1 MKTHVMHHTRRGF
14 ALVVTLSLLIL
25 LAVLAVGMLS
35 LSAVSLRS
43 SGHGSA
49 LTSARAN
56 ARMALMIAIGELQ
69 TQAGPDQRVTATSSL
84 TNATENPNW
93 TGVWRAD
100 QPASA
105 PAWLVSGSNPDPS
118 LPLPADSSVS
128 LLAAD
133 PADPG
138 SKDLRAPLVI
148 ATGNTPG
155 GYAWWVG
162 DEGVKARI
170 DLAKPKAAATD
181 HIARLSRSQ
190 SPLEPGLTQLGT
202 DFAKL
207 GPDAAVDKTRLI
219 TMETVGIASIPDL
232 PQRYFHD
239 LTTGGFGLPVNVAQ
253 GRLKTDLSLIF
264 DSSQQGRPYA
274 NRCLGATGN
283 NSLPSQGFTVNDPA
297 KFYLSDTLRTR
308 ISQGVDPNWGNLW
321 NYANSWKI
329 VANGQIDSM
338 TAAPVPVE
346 NDIRHNNMIPYTGAG
361 SGKQFD
367 RDIQHTNSPVNP
379 VLSLVQLGFRIKAR
393 PTGVPDRFQLQMQVK
408 PVIGIWNPYNVAL
421 QPRVYLFDCGF
432 FPWLRYGT
440 GTSTGG
446 QSSLPADTD
455 PRGDLDGV
463 SEIWLRDQWAF
474 VEDAGAKGKTRLT
487 MRTQMIDLQPGEFRL
502 LSVPNL
508 TTMVRESPLTS
519 AWSEEGAYEMNLIK
533 DNGSPAIVS
542 GTLGNGTPRFFWLG
556 DMLLDDTQK
565 KPPIAGQTAASRYPA
580 ILTANATSAWFTL
593 KSGAGITGNPGGSM
607 ARYADFWNNGSG
619 EFTVPERILS
629 GAVSSTVTSKAK
641 YRITDLAAAG
651 GYEHLA
657 TWSFFLRT
665 STQIED
671 VNADQ
676 RLRGWIDSNPRAL
689 AINPRWEGAVAPGGE
704 RQGWNFTSAYMG
716 GAHGTGL
723 PAKQVGDGGFGNR
736 GLVAE
741 AGEGGENIEPQ
752 IGDPARYKG
761 LGGASNTAVGGQ
773 PHVMIY
779 DIPRSPLVSLG
790 QFQHAN
796 LTRYSHEPGFVVGNS
811 YADLKI
817 PLDATVA
824 NNFTGFTG
832 HHVVDISH
840 EINGRLWDDFHF
852 STLGVDYMATGGS
865 SLDSAYAYSGAA
877 FPLAHPRITFHPGSE
892 DKSIDQMISDAAD
905 TAPEAVSARIRIGG
919 AFNINS
925 TSKTAWKA
933 LLASMAAAEFPRI
946 DPANPTAAPVWEAP
960 GGVRFNRFGHVATNT
975 PYRKG
980 GDGSDPSFWLGW
992 REIDADE
999 LDALAEEIVN
1009 EVRAR
1014 GPFRSLA
1021 EFVNRNP
1028 GASDI
1033 GHQRKGALQAA
1044 IDKTIN
1050 AALPDTISDAPAQK
1064 PNGPFSDAT
1073 DGESQTLGQAGYLMQ
1088 GDVLQSLAPILQP
1101 RSDYFRIRAYGEA
1114 RDSSGKVTARAW
1126 CEAFVQ
1132 RDTAYVDPSDRPE
1145 TRSDDPAMK
1154 PANKTFG
1161 RRFGI
1166 VSFRWLSPS
1175 EVPTPS

>member
-1 MKTHVMHHTRRGF
+1 MKTHVMYHTRRGF

-69 TQAGPDQRVTATSSL
+69 KQAGPDQRVTAASSL

-105 PAWLVSGSNPDPS
+105 PAWLVSGLNPDPS
-118 LPLPADSSVS
+118 LPLPAAFSVS
-128 LLAAD
+128 LLPAD

-138 SKDLRAPLVI
+138 SKELRATLVS
-148 ATGNTPG
+148 TSGNTPG

-202 DFAKL
+202 DFVNL
-207 GPDAAVDKTRLI
+207 GPDAVIDKTSLI
-219 TMETVGIASIPDL
+219 TMETLGIASSKAMP
-232 PQRYFHD
+232 RKFFHD
-239 LTTGGFGLPVNVAQ
+239 LTTGGIGLPVNVAQ

-264 DSSQQGRPYA
+264 DSSQQGKPYA
-274 NRCLGATGN
+274 NRYLGATGN
-283 NSLPSQGFTVNDPA
+283 HSLPSQGFTVNDPA

-308 ISQGVDPNWGNLW
+308 ISQGVGPNWGNLW
-321 NYANSWKI
+321 NYARLWKNVSNNEMGVI
-329 VANGQIDSM
+329 
-338 TAAPVPVE
+338 TAAPIHVDIDLRE
-346 NDIRHNNMIPYTGAG
+346 NNQIPYTNAGAG
-361 SGKQFD
+361 GQFK

-379 VLSLVQLGFRIKAR
+379 VLSHVQFGFRMKAR
-393 PTGVPDRFQLQMQVK
+393 PTGVPDRYQLQMQVK
-408 PVIGIWNPYNVAL
+408 PVIGLWNPYNVAIK
-421 QPRVYLFDCGF
+421 QGVYTFDCGF
-432 FPWLRYGT
+432 YPWLRYGT
-440 GTSTGG
+440 GTSSG
-446 QSSLPADTD
+446 QARSMPSDCD
-455 PRGDLDGV
+455 PLGDLDGV
-463 SEIWLRDQWAF
+463 SEVWFRDQWKF
-474 VEDAGAKGKTRLT
+474 VEDPNAKGKTRLT
-487 MRTQMIDLQPGEFRL
+487 MQTGLIDLQPGEFRL
-502 LSVPNL
+502 FSVPTVQN
-508 TTMVRESPLTS
+508 MVKESPLTS
-519 AWSEEGAYEMNLIK
+519 AWSEEGAYEMDLLK
-533 DNGSPAIVS
+533 DNGSPAIVP
-542 GTLGNGTPRFFWLG
+542 GTIGGTINKPGTSPRYFWLG
-556 DMLLDDTQK
+556 DMFLNDTQK
-565 KPPIAGQTAASRYPA
+565 IPPIAGESAIDRYPD
-580 ILTANATSAWFTL
+580 ILTPNSNSAFFTL
-593 KSGAGITGNPGGSM
+593 KTGTKSY
-607 ARYADFWNNGSG
+607 ARYVDFWNNGSG
-619 EFTVPERILS
+619 DITVPERILS
-629 GAVSSTVTSKAK
+629 AAVAGVGSAKAK
-641 YRITDLAAAG
+641 HKITDLAAAG

-704 RQGWNFTSAYMG
+704 RQGWDFTSAYMG

-752 IGDPARYKG
+752 IGDPVRYKG

-817 PLDATVA
+817 PLNATVA
-824 NNFTGFTG
+824 NNFNGFTG

-865 SLDSAYAYSGAA
+865 SLDSAYAYSGAV
-877 FPLAHPRITFHPGSE
+877 FPLAHPRIAFHPGSE

-946 DPANPTAAPVWEAP
+946 DPANPTVAPVWETP

-1050 AALPDTISDAPAQK
+1050 AALPVTISDAPAQK
-1064 PNGPFSDAT
+1064 PNGPFSNAT
-1073 DGESQTLGQAGYLMQ
+1073 DGESQAVGQAGYLMQ

-1114 RDSSGKVTARAW
+1114 RDSSGNVTARAW

-1166 VSFRWLSPS
+1166 ASFRWLSPS
-1175 EVPTPS
+1175 EVPSPS